1 MRIGIDISILSWPLS
16 GIGIFVRDMLKYWR
30 EIDEKNEY
38 YLYSSNPIKESYI
51 FPKKTRL
58 RCFNVKPHLRWQI
71 INLPRE
77 LKKDKIDIY
86 WEPNHCIPIMP
97 KGIKSV
103 VTIHDIAAYVHPEY
117 ASYKTAVIQK
127 LFLKRTCRKCNYI
140 ATISNATKNDII
152 DKFHIEKN
160 KIKMIYIGDSYLD
173 KCINWN
179 EENWIKTK
187 NKYGIGEKYFI
198 FVGDI
203 QPRKNI
209 YVMIDA
215 FIKYKHSVKDDM
227 QFVLVGKCRWKYQDI
242 LDRISNSS
250 YKDDFILTGYVT
262 DEEKTYLYKHARALI
277 FPSRY
282 EGFGFPILEAMSL
295 EIPVIT
301 SNHSSMPE
309 IAGNA
314 ALYLTDL
321 DSSDEL
327 CELMRQVV
335 FMPISKKKELC
346 ELGLKRA
353 ALFNRKNTAEEYYEL
368 FNAVNSI

>member
-1 MRIGIDISILSWPLS
+1 
-16 GIGIFVRDMLKYWR
+16 
-30 EIDEKNEY
+30 
-38 YLYSSNPIKESYI
+38 
-51 FPKKTRL
+51 
-58 RCFNVKPHLRWQI
+58 
-71 INLPRE
+71 
-77 LKKDKIDIY
+77 
-86 WEPNHCIPIMP
+86 
-97 KGIKSV
+97 
-103 VTIHDIAAYVHPEY
+103 
-117 ASYKTAVIQK
+117 
-127 LFLKRTCRKCNYI
+127 
-140 ATISNATKNDII
+140 
-152 DKFHIEKN
+152 
-160 KIKMIYIGDSYLD
+160 MIYIGDSYLD